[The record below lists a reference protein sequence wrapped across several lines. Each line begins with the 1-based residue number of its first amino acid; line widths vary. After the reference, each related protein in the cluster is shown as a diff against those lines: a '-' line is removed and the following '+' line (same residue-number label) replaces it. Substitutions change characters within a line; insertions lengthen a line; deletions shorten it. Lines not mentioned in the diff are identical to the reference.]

1 MNFVKAQLEKAE
13 RFVENVE
20 QKVAE
25 RVVPGLNNN
34 NDSDDDEEEEYSDS
48 EWGEDGSIRR
58 QRRRRPKVVLS
69 DDSDNE
75 EEGKE
80 EVAFEEKKKTTK
92 SAFKVEDVA
101 SGYDANDRSAETTS
115 AAFLTENAATTIQTT
130 THSSPSKQLLG
141 KPPSPPISVAKQQLA
156 EQREREREDCLVQ
169 E

>member
-34 NDSDDDEEEEYSDS
+34 NANDDDEEYSDS
-48 EWGEDGSIRR
+48 EWGEDGSIRQK

-80 EVAFEEKKKTTK
+80 EVAFEEKKNTTK
-92 SAFKVEDVA
+92 SPFKIEDVA

-141 KPPSPPISVAKQQLA
+141 KPPSPPISVSKHLLA
-156 EQREREREDCLVQ
+156 ELRELDREED
-169 E
+169 